1 MISVIPTCDD
11 VLCGRGAV
19 PFQHPGN
26 KKLREKIA
34 ENLDAYKSCQNRQ
47 GKTNIIRD
55 TIRYVIV
62 EEGGR
67 FLKEG
72 IDGKWYD
79 AGMKAAKSRVS
90 TAYRDALVPNKVKCM
105 EALKKK
111 QSIQRIDDENTLVA
125 MHPSNFVQRRTSL
138 SSLSSAIIQLFR
150 VDDKPDRTQPRRES
164 MNSSSTFAS
173 LLLSPSS
180 STEEDSLNSSISTL
194 DSCLMTGLTMPCQAS
209 SLPNIEHK
217 QAPTSNATDAIL
229 NDEDYI
235 WANKKTDYSSFPK
248 EDYFDSAHSLFADLE
263 RKRSNLPFSRGL
275 ERENSLGNILGK
287 SISFI
292 ALTTS

>member
-1 MISVIPTCDD
+1 MISIIPTCDD

-26 KKLREKIA
+26 KRLREKIA

-47 GKTNIIRD
+47 GKTNIIKD

-62 EEGGR
+62 EAGGR

-111 QSIQRIDDENTLVA
+111 QLIQRVDDESAFVA

-164 MNSSSTFAS
+164 MTSSSTFAS

-180 STEEDSLNSSISTL
+180 STEQDSLNSSISTL

-209 SLPNIEHK
+209 SFPNVEHK
-217 QAPTSNATDAIL
+217 QAPTSNATDTIL
-229 NDEDYI
+229 NDDDKNTKY
-235 WANKKTDYSSFPK
+235 YSFPE
-248 EDYFDSAHSLFADLE
+248 EDYFDSARSLFADRE

-275 ERENSLGNILGK
+275 ERENSFGNILGK